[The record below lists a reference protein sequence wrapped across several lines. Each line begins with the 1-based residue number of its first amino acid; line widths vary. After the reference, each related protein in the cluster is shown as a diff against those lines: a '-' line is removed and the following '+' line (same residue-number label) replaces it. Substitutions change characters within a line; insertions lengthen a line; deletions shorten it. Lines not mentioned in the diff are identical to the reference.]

1 MKKFTFKGVLDGFRQ
16 SVQPQVYRQEQEI
29 PEHLKAEHFS
39 LKRTFRHGF
48 PYSPTAFAFDPVQ
61 RLLAIGDK
69 SGFIRILGRPGVDAH
84 AKHEGES
91 DCAVI
96 FLEFLINEGA
106 LVTVT
111 ADDTLHLW
119 SIRQKTPQV
128 VQSLKFQRERI
139 TCLHLPVGSKWL
151 YVGTERG
158 NIHVVHVETF
168 SLSGYIINWNKAI
181 EVVRTSH
188 PGAVIALCDNPID
201 ANKLLIAFECGL
213 LVLWDLKSKCAE
225 FRWQATEPVKSVAWH
240 YEGKYFVSSHTDGSI
255 CTWPTK
261 PVVKPQSV
269 ICPHAK
275 VSKEGTI
282 EKCKPIYKVDLKTSQ
297 MSDTFTIFSGGM
309 PTEKSSKSN
318 CITVMVGKSTTV
330 LEMEHAVVDFIIL
343 CENPW
348 FCETQEPYAIAVLL
362 QYDLVLIDLL
372 TPGFPCFES
381 PYPMD
386 LHESPVTCCTYLTDC
401 PSDLVPAFY
410 SVGRTTT
417 SKKTGF
423 SEREWP
429 INGGEWFP
437 ASCSYSEIVI
447 TGHQDGT
454 LKFWDSGAGTLQIL
468 YKLKTAK
475 VFEKP
480 KNSHSDSGN
489 DNPFAIH
496 HIYLC
501 SESRRLCVAGAVGQV
516 MLFKFRKVELTSEV
530 MALEISILYENFDDI
545 YGTSPECDFIPHQVQ
560 KTESS
565 DSDKADCLLK
575 VKMGS
580 QRKPPGFQS
589 QLVCLTTGPNRR
601 NVQVTSL
608 CINSSYG
615 LMAYG
620 TEYGLVVIDIV
631 QKICLLS
638 VACPDL
644 YGANDPYSRNPK
656 SPKKIENKE
665 EQSRSPSSDQ
675 LNDTTSPDSPS
686 IEFIPE
692 TNEPFSSYQNQSNSS
707 RPTSPENEG
716 ISMNVVS
723 KSPLREE
730 TTVAPKELQDRR
742 KSMSWKTF
750 NLKRQLSKVNMK
762 IGINVNTEIDSLKNN
777 SVFYMQKESSPI
789 ESSGESVSPKDK
801 NIRSESKEYTCDFG
815 SEADSE
821 QRDCDVQ
828 QISTF
833 ATKSDIHTNSH
844 PNDVATD
851 DGDIFDITNEFQT
864 NMKKVEF
871 EKETTE
877 NSQTSRPS
885 DLPLCATGD
894 TNQGDTMCAKTARQ
908 NFKEKQRDQRLLSV
922 PNIKYQT
929 RDIRARTNKIDSSPS
944 LSGNVSKKIYK
955 LDGSFSRSRSSSMSS
970 IDMSSSESVTS
981 LAFIE
986 SYGKKSDNLTLVP
999 TLWIGTSFGSI
1010 LTLLISLPER
1020 ESRKTQPVLVTING
1034 PLVRLKG
1041 SITSMSFLDSFGSLI
1056 PYSFEA
1062 WRDDGK
1068 KDRTPTKSSNKTS
1081 PTFTPTT
1088 ANTIS
1093 NTPGGNVYS
1102 SSSNAS
1108 SSGISG
1114 SLSTGL
1120 DSLTDRQ
1127 YIVITSEKQTKV
1139 FDIANQS
1146 CIYRINL
1153 SEMDFAV
1160 KAETISMKDGSCLA
1174 TYLSNGHLMV
1184 HSLPSLRLLMD
1195 TDFLPLMELSFQTK
1209 CKQGIVDPM
1218 LSIWGQQIIVHEDTT
1233 QISKIFCF
1241 SHKGHGL
1248 YMATPTEIQKFTIS
1262 SEFCQ
1267 FILEM
1272 MGELYTS
1279 HEMPEQPKESFFKGL
1294 FGGGAKS
1301 LDREELFG
1309 EQSGKANRSV
1319 AKHIPGPNLDQ
1330 LGQRASTAASE
1341 ISRAHQLAM
1350 ERGEKLNLLEE
1361 RAERMANTAQDFSGT
1376 AHQLM
1381 LKYKDKKWYQL

>member
-61 RLLAIGDK
+61 RLLVIGDK

-96 FLEFLINEGA
+96 FVEFLINEGA
-106 LVTVT
+106 FVTVT

-128 VQSLKFQRERI
+128 VQSLKFQRERV

-225 FRWQATEPVKSVAWH
+225 FRWQAAEPVKSVAWH

-261 PVVKPQSV
+261 PVAKPQSV

-275 VSKEGTI
+275 VSKEGTL

-297 MSDTFTIFSGGM
+297 MGDTFTIFSGGM

-348 FCETQEPYAIAVLL
+348 LCETQEPYAIAVLL

-429 INGGEWFP
+429 ISGGEWFP

-489 DNPFAIH
+489 DNPLAIQ

-501 SESRRLCVAGAVGQV
+501 SESRRLCVAGAMGQV
-516 MLFKFRKVELTSEV
+516 MLFKFRKVESTSEV
-530 MALEISILYENFDDI
+530 LTLEIPILYENFDDI

-575 VKMGS
+575 VKIGS

-656 SPKKIENKE
+656 SPKKIESKE

-675 LNDTTSPDSPS
+675 INGAAASVAGTSASCP
-686 IEFIPE
+686 
-692 TNEPFSSYQNQSNSS
+692 SSYGSK
-707 RPTSPENEG
+707 
-716 ISMNVVS
+716 IVVS
-723 KSPLREE
+723 GSSSERRANDASEAGPISNIDGSCGGDVIGN
-730 TTVAPKELQDRR
+730 TVASKSSIHEQLPSSLPAENTEAAVTQSCSEVGASAQPSLQQPVQQQVSIQSETLR
-742 KSMSWKTF
+742 KS
-750 NLKRQLSKVNMK
+750 
-762 IGINVNTEIDSLKNN
+762 
-777 SVFYMQKESSPI
+777 
-789 ESSGESVSPKDK
+789 
-801 NIRSESKEYTCDFG
+801 RSQD
-815 SEADSE
+815 
-821 QRDCDVQ
+821 
-828 QISTF
+828 
-833 ATKSDIHTNSH
+833 
-844 PNDVATD
+844 
-851 DGDIFDITNEFQT
+851 
-864 NMKKVEF
+864 
-871 EKETTE
+871 
-877 NSQTSRPS
+877 
-885 DLPLCATGD
+885 
-894 TNQGDTMCAKTARQ
+894 
-908 NFKEKQRDQRLLSV
+908 
-922 PNIKYQT
+922 
-929 RDIRARTNKIDSSPS
+929 
-944 LSGNVSKKIYK
+944 K

-1034 PLVRLKG
+1034 GPLVRLKG

-1068 KDRTPTKSSNKTS
+1068 KDRTPTKSSSKTS

-1093 NTPGGNVYS
+1093 SIPGGNS
-1102 SSSNAS
+1102 SSGNAS

-1233 QISKIFCF
+1233 RISKIFCF

-1248 YMATPTEIQKFTIS
+1248 YMATPTEVQKFTIS

>member
-675 LNDTTSPDSPS
+675 DSDAD
-686 IEFIPE
+686 
-692 TNEPFSSYQNQSNSS
+692 Q
-707 RPTSPENEG
+707 
-716 ISMNVVS
+716 
-723 KSPLREE
+723 
-730 TTVAPKELQDRR
+730 
-742 KSMSWKTF
+742 F
-750 NLKRQLSKVNMK
+750 NCLYVIVWRL
-762 IGINVNTEIDSLKNN
+762 
-777 SVFYMQKESSPI
+777 
-789 ESSGESVSPKDK
+789 
-801 NIRSESKEYTCDFG
+801 
-815 SEADSE
+815 
-821 QRDCDVQ
+821 
-828 QISTF
+828 
-833 ATKSDIHTNSH
+833 
-844 PNDVATD
+844 
-851 DGDIFDITNEFQT
+851 FD
-864 NMKKVEF
+864 
-871 EKETTE
+871 
-877 NSQTSRPS
+877 
-885 DLPLCATGD
+885 
-894 TNQGDTMCAKTARQ
+894 
-908 NFKEKQRDQRLLSV
+908 
-922 PNIKYQT
+922 
-929 RDIRARTNKIDSSPS
+929 
-944 LSGNVSKKIYK
+944 K

-1020 ESRKTQPVLVTING
+1020 ESRKTQPVLVTINGG

>member
-16 SVQPQVYRQEQEI
+16 SVQPQVYRQEVEI
-29 PEHLKAEHFS
+29 PEHLKPEHFT

-48 PYSPTAFAFDPVQ
+48 PYCPTAFAFDPVQ
-61 RLLAIGDK
+61 RLLVIGDK
-69 SGFIRILGRPGVDAH
+69 SGFIRILGRPGVDAQ

-91 DCAVI
+91 ECAVI
-96 FLEFLINEGA
+96 LTEFLINEGA

-119 SIRQKTPQV
+119 NIRQKTPQV
-128 VQSLKFQRERI
+128 VQSLKFQRERV
-139 TCLHLPVGSKWL
+139 TCIHLPVGSKWL
-151 YVGTERG
+151 YVGTEKG

-168 SLSGYIINWNKAI
+168 TLSGYIINWNKAI

-225 FRWQATEPVKSVAWH
+225 FRWQAAEPVKSVAWH
-240 YEGKYFVSSHTDGSI
+240 YEGKYFISSHTDGSI

-261 PVVKPQSV
+261 PIPKPQSV

-275 VSKEGTI
+275 VSKEGVV

-297 MSDTFTIFSGGM
+297 MGDSFTIFSGGM

-330 LEMEHAVVDFIIL
+330 LEMEHAVMDFIIL

-348 FCETQEPYAIAVLL
+348 LCETQEPYAIAVLL

-429 INGGEWFP
+429 ISGGEWFP

-475 VFEKP
+475 VFERP
-480 KNSHSDSGN
+480 KNPHPDSGI
-489 DNPFAIH
+489 DNPLAIQ

-516 MLFKFRKVELTSEV
+516 MLFKFRKGESTSEV
-530 MALEISILYENFDDI
+530 LSLEIPILYENFDDI

-565 DSDKADCLLK
+565 ESDKTDCPLK
-575 VKMGS
+575 VKVGA
-580 QRKPPGFQS
+580 QRKPAGFQS

-631 QKICLLS
+631 QKTCLLS

-656 SPKKIENKE
+656 SPKRIENKE

-675 LNDTTSPDSPS
+675 DSDAV
-686 IEFIPE
+686 
-692 TNEPFSSYQNQSNSS
+692 Q
-707 RPTSPENEG
+707 
-716 ISMNVVS
+716 
-723 KSPLREE
+723 
-730 TTVAPKELQDRR
+730 
-742 KSMSWKTF
+742 F
-750 NLKRQLSKVNMK
+750 NCLYVLMWRL
-762 IGINVNTEIDSLKNN
+762 
-777 SVFYMQKESSPI
+777 
-789 ESSGESVSPKDK
+789 
-801 NIRSESKEYTCDFG
+801 
-815 SEADSE
+815 
-821 QRDCDVQ
+821 
-828 QISTF
+828 
-833 ATKSDIHTNSH
+833 
-844 PNDVATD
+844 
-851 DGDIFDITNEFQT
+851 FD
-864 NMKKVEF
+864 
-871 EKETTE
+871 
-877 NSQTSRPS
+877 
-885 DLPLCATGD
+885 
-894 TNQGDTMCAKTARQ
+894 
-908 NFKEKQRDQRLLSV
+908 
-922 PNIKYQT
+922 
-929 RDIRARTNKIDSSPS
+929 
-944 LSGNVSKKIYK
+944 K

-986 SYGKKSDNLTLVP
+986 SYGKKSDTLTLVP

-1010 LTLLISLPER
+1010 LTLLITLPER
-1020 ESRKTQPVLVTING
+1020 ELRKTQPVLVAING
-1034 PLVRLKG
+1034 GPVVRLKG

-1056 PYSFEA
+1056 PFSFEA
-1062 WRDDGK
+1062 WRDERDGK
-1068 KDRTPTKSSNKTS
+1068 KDRTPTKSSSKTS

-1093 NTPGGNVYS
+1093 STPGGNVYS

-1174 TYLSNGHLMV
+1174 IYLSNGHLMV

-1272 MGELYTS
+1272 MGELYTV

-1294 FGGGAKS
+1294 FGGGAKC

>member
-96 FLEFLINEGA
+96 FVEFLINEGA

-128 VQSLKFQRERI
+128 VQSLKFQRERV

-225 FRWQATEPVKSVAWH
+225 LRWQAAEPVKSVAWH

-261 PVVKPQSV
+261 LIVKPQSV

-297 MSDTFTIFSGGM
+297 MGDTFTIFSGGM

-330 LEMEHAVVDFIIL
+330 LEMEHAVIDFIIL

-348 FCETQEPYAIAVLL
+348 LCETQEPYAIAVLL

-429 INGGEWFP
+429 ISGGEWFP

-489 DNPFAIH
+489 DNPLAIQ

-516 MLFKFRKVELTSEV
+516 MLFKFRKVESTSEV
-530 MALEISILYENFDDI
+530 LTLEIPILYENFDDI

-675 LNDTTSPDSPS
+675 INGAASSVAGTSASCP
-686 IEFIPE
+686 
-692 TNEPFSSYQNQSNSS
+692 SSYGSK
-707 RPTSPENEG
+707 
-716 ISMNVVS
+716 IVVS
-723 KSPLREE
+723 GSSCERRANDACGEAGPINNNDGASGGDGIGNTVTSKSTIQEQIPSSLPVENTEAAVTQSCSEVGASAQPSLQQPVQQQVSIQSE
-730 TTVAPKELQDRR
+730 TLR
-742 KSMSWKTF
+742 KS
-750 NLKRQLSKVNMK
+750 
-762 IGINVNTEIDSLKNN
+762 
-777 SVFYMQKESSPI
+777 
-789 ESSGESVSPKDK
+789 
-801 NIRSESKEYTCDFG
+801 RSQD
-815 SEADSE
+815 
-821 QRDCDVQ
+821 
-828 QISTF
+828 
-833 ATKSDIHTNSH
+833 
-844 PNDVATD
+844 
-851 DGDIFDITNEFQT
+851 
-864 NMKKVEF
+864 
-871 EKETTE
+871 
-877 NSQTSRPS
+877 
-885 DLPLCATGD
+885 
-894 TNQGDTMCAKTARQ
+894 
-908 NFKEKQRDQRLLSV
+908 
-922 PNIKYQT
+922 
-929 RDIRARTNKIDSSPS
+929 
-944 LSGNVSKKIYK
+944 K

-1034 PLVRLKG
+1034 GPLVRLKG

-1068 KDRTPTKSSNKTS
+1068 KDRTPTKSSSKTS

-1093 NTPGGNVYS
+1093 STPGGNVYS

-1262 SEFCQ
+1262 SEF
-1267 FILEM
+1267 
-1272 MGELYTS
+1272 
-1279 HEMPEQPKESFFKGL
+1279 
-1294 FGGGAKS
+1294 
-1301 LDREELFG
+1301 
-1309 EQSGKANRSV
+1309 
-1319 AKHIPGPNLDQ
+1319 
-1330 LGQRASTAASE
+1330 
-1341 ISRAHQLAM
+1341 
-1350 ERGEKLNLLEE
+1350 
-1361 RAERMANTAQDFSGT
+1361 
-1376 AHQLM
+1376 
-1381 LKYKDKKWYQL
+1381 W